1 MLDKIRKPIEKQ
13 LNQLELRFQSIVE
26 TDVTLIKE
34 IFTHIV
40 STKGKR
46 LRPILLFLCSNLH
59 GKSTEKTLEA
69 ATIVEL
75 LHTATL
81 IHDDVVDNSDMR
93 RGAPSVNSIW
103 ENKISVL
110 IGDYLFAEVLYN
122 LTKLDDPKML
132 DIIASITRQMS
143 QGELLQMEKAHDF
156 QIDEKIYFRLITNK
170 TASLTAA
177 TCQLGGLSSTLPD
190 PDHVENL
197 RVFGKNLGIAF
208 QIKDDLLD
216 YDGSAQKLGKPIG
229 KDLLENIITLPIL
242 YSLNQADKQTRKEMI
257 LILEDGQLD
266 KKESIRKFVQKHG
279 GREYANHQ
287 AERHIKQAQ
296 QCLARYEES
305 PYKESLFMLSSFI
318 TSREV

>member
-197 RVFGKNLGIAF
+197 RVFGENLGIAF

-242 YSLNQADKQTRKEMI
+242 YSLSQVDESTRKEML
-257 LILEDGQLD
+257 LILENGQPD

>member
-1 MLDKIRKPIEKQ
+1 MLNKIRNPIKKQ
-13 LNQLELRFQSIVE
+13 LKVFEHRFQSMVE
-26 TDVTLIKE
+26 TDVKLIND

-46 LRPILLFLCSNLH
+46 LRPVLLFLCSCLK
-59 GKSTEKTLEA
+59 GEPTDKTFEA

-122 LTKLDDPKML
+122 LTKLNDPKML
-132 DIIASITRQMS
+132 EIIAIITRQMS

-156 QIDEKIYFRLITNK
+156 QMNETTYFRLISNK

-177 TCQLGGLSSTLPD
+177 TCQLGALSSTCPD
-190 PDHVENL
+190 PDHVENMGI
-197 RVFGKNLGIAF
+197 FGENLGIAF

-216 YDGSAQKLGKPIG
+216 YDGSAIKLGKPIG

-242 YSLNQADKQTRKEMI
+242 YSLHQTDEKTRKTMI
-257 LILEDGQLD
+257 EILKNGKLD
-266 KKESIRKFVQKHG
+266 KKEKIFNFVKENG
-279 GREYANHQ
+279 GQEYANQQ
-287 AERHIKQAQ
+287 AERYIQKAQ
-296 QCLARYEES
+296 KCLERYEDS
-305 PYKESLFMLSSFI
+305 PYKESLVLLSNFI

>member
-1 MLDKIRKPIEKQ
+1 MLDKIREPIRSE
-13 LNQLELRFQSIVE
+13 LNELELRLQSVIK

-34 IFTHIV
+34 IFTHVV

-46 LRPILLFLCSNLH
+46 LRPILLLLCSSLL
-59 GKSTEKTLEA
+59 GKPTDKSFDA
-69 ATIVEL
+69 AVIVEL

-110 IGDYLFAEVLYN
+110 IGDYLFAEVLLSLAN
-122 LTKLDDPKML
+122 LDDL
-132 DIIASITRQMS
+132 DLIRIISTVTRQMS
-143 QGELLQMEKAHDF
+143 QGELLQMEKARDF
-156 QIDEKIYFRLITNK
+156 QMNEETYFRLISNK

-177 TCQLGGLSSTLPD
+177 TCQLGAMTSTQPD

-197 RVFGKNLGIAF
+197 RIFGESLGIAF

-216 YDGSAQKLGKPIG
+216 YDGTAQKLGKPIG

-242 YSLNQADKQTRKEMI
+242 YSLRQADPATRKKF
-257 LILEDGQLD
+257 LSNLEKGE
-266 KKESIRKFVQKHG
+266 KEHQANIVQFVKETG
-279 GREYANHQ
+279 GLEYANRV
-287 AERHIKQAQ
+287 ADSYIKKAQ
-296 QCLARYEES
+296 RCLDRYPNS
-305 PYKESLFMLSSFI
+305 PYKNSLLLLSDFI
-318 TSREV
+318 TSREI

>member
-242 YSLNQADKQTRKEMI
+242 YSLSQVDESTRKEI
-257 LILEDGQLD
+257 LLILENGQPD

>member
-1 MLDKIRKPIEKQ
+1 VLNQIRKPIEEH
-13 LNQLELRFQSIVE
+13 LNELEERLRSIVE

-34 IFTHIV
+34 IFNHIIA
-40 STKGKR
+40 TKGKR
-46 LRPILLFLCSNLH
+46 LRPMLLFLCSNLQ
-59 GKSTEKTLEA
+59 GKPTDKTLEA

-110 IGDYLFAEVLYN
+110 IGDFLFAEVLYH
-122 LTKLDDPKML
+122 LTRLHDPKML
-132 DIIASITRQMS
+132 EIIARITRQMS

-156 QIDEKIYFRLITNK
+156 QMDEPTYFRLISNK
-170 TASLTAA
+170 TASLAAA
-177 TCQLGGLSSTLPD
+177 TCQLGGLSSTQPA

-197 RVFGKNLGIAF
+197 GIFGQNLGIAF

-216 YDGSAQKLGKPIG
+216 YDGSANKLGKPIG

-242 YSLNQADKQTRKEMI
+242 YSLNQTDEKTRTEMLSILQNGKADQKDRI
-257 LILEDGQLD
+257 L
-266 KKESIRKFVQKHG
+266 KFIQENG
-279 GREYANHQ
+279 GREYANQQ
-287 AERHIKQAQ
+287 AEWHVQRAQ
-296 QCLARYEES
+296 QCLSRYEDS
-305 PYKESLFMLSSFI
+305 PYKNSLLLLANFI